1 MIYSGSRQQYY
12 SFSLVR
18 EHIDNPR
25 SLGHVLFEVLVQF
38 WWTDES
44 SRLQSELRLHIVDL
58 DVDLAADEDFV
69 VNAPHSLD
77 ALINADFFYLNPSG
91 QSKTRFLAKTLKA

>member
-1 MIYSGSRQQYY
+1 MIYSGSRQHYHSL
-12 SFSLVR
+12 SFVR

-25 SLGHVLFEVLVQF
+25 SLVHVLFEVVVQF
-38 WWTDES
+38 WWTDEP
-44 SRLQSELRLHIVDL
+44 SRLQSELWCHIVHL

-77 ALINADFFYLNPSG
+77 ALINADLFYLNPSG
-91 QSKTRFLAKTLKA
+91 RSKTRFLAKTLKA